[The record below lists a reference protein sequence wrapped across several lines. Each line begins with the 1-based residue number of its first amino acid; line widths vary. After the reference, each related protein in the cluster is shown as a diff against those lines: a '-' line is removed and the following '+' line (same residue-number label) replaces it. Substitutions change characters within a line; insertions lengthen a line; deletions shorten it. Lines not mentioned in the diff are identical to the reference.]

1 VTKNVVAR
9 EELRHRA
16 THSVLSKI
24 IDALDSDEFRDLKAH
39 LREHFEPG
47 GIAFLVFDASDRD
60 AVDHLLNLVDSAA
73 ALEDHRKTEIRRAI
87 FRKYP
92 DIRKRTDD
100 DVLYVTVESAEA
112 KRAEFE
118 QLVKVEIP
126 ENAEAIRLA
135 REYGDLRENFE
146 YHAARQKHELLNSRA
161 AQLHADL
168 QKARLIDPAAVDGGR
183 VGIGTSFEL
192 ESLSGEPTRPVTIL
206 GHWDSDPDN
215 GVYSYQS
222 EFAKRLLGKELG
234 DVVETDAGSYRITGL
249 RPWRTAEEVS
259 SAVGAERDASG
270 D

>member
-1 VTKNVVAR
+1 
-9 EELRHRA
+9 
-16 THSVLSKI
+16 
-24 IDALDSDEFRDLKAH
+24 
-39 LREHFEPG
+39 
-47 GIAFLVFDASDRD
+47 
-60 AVDHLLNLVDSAA
+60 
-73 ALEDHRKTEIRRAI
+73 
-87 FRKYP
+87 
-92 DIRKRTDD
+92 
-100 DVLYVTVESAEA
+100 VTVESAEA